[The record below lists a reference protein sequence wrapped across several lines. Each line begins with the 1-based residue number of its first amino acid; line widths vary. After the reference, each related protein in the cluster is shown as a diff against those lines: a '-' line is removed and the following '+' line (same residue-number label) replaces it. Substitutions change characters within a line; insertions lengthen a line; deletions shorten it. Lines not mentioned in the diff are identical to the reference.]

1 MHLAELTSPQLAALP
16 RETPIVFPI
25 AALEQHGGHLPVV
38 TDTRLVGE
46 VARRAEA
53 ALAREAVFAPVLW
66 LGNSDHHLDFPGT
79 LSAPPRPYLDVL
91 VGLAENVLRHGF
103 KRVVFLNGHGG
114 NDVPGRQA
122 VFELRQRHRDA
133 DGLLLLFA
141 TYWSLGGRPF
151 ERPVAGG
158 WVQRD
163 MGHACE
169 WETSMMLALDPAR
182 VGAHADLAP
191 VDATPPFHPAH
202 RGWVTRERTTT
213 GHIGHPSAAS
223 AEKGEALF
231 EVFSADVIGLLER
244 VRRWDGVSWREG

>member
-1 MHLAELTSPQLAALP
+1 MHLAEMTSPQLAALP

-25 AALEQHGGHLPVV
+25 AAIEQHGGHLPVV
-38 TDTRLVGE
+38 TDTSLVGE

-53 ALAREAVFAPVLW
+53 ALGDRVVFAPVLW

-79 LSAPPRPYLDVL
+79 LSAPPRPYLDL
-91 VGLAENVLRHGF
+91 LGGLADNVLRHGF
-103 KRVVFLNGHGG
+103 RRILFLNGHGG

-122 VFELRQRHRDA
+122 VFELRQRHRDT
-133 DGLLLLFA
+133 DGLLLLLA

-151 ERPVAGG
+151 DEDVAGG

-169 WETSMMLALDPAR
+169 WETSMMLRLDPAR
-182 VGAHADLAP
+182 VGAFAGLAP

-202 RGWVTRERTTT
+202 RGWVTRERTAS
-213 GHIGHPSAAS
+213 GHIGHPAAAS
-223 AEKGEALF
+223 VEKGEALF
-231 EVFSADVIGLLER
+231 RVFSADVVRLLER
-244 VRRWDGVSWREG
+244 VLRWDGRSWSEG